1 MATATK
7 YNRNSNPHLCF
18 FIITE
23 NRSMA
28 KAASRAQTRNSTR
41 NLQAEIARLKAE
53 KKILESE
60 VAGKIA
66 AINRSLAVIEFE
78 LDGTI
83 ISANNHFLDALGYTL
98 EEVRGKRHS
107 MFVTPEYRDS
117 AEYRAFWNQLASGE
131 YTTGEFRRIGKKGND
146 VWIRGSYNPILD
158 VDGKPFKV
166 VKFAFDVTQ
175 VKLNQSSFE
184 AQIRAIRKSHAVI
197 EFEMDGTIVYANDVF
212 LDLMGYTLNEIKGL
226 HHRIF
231 LDPSQRESSEYKDFW
246 AILNRGE
253 YMQAEYKRIG
263 KAGNEVWIHGS
274 YNPIAGPDG
283 RPCKVVKYA
292 TDVTQRVALER
303 QSEGRRAIMRVV
315 TQEVIESAN
324 QFAEGARV
332 IAESSANLS
341 DGAQSQA
348 ASVEEMN
355 AAVEELT
362 TAIRVITASSGQSR
376 DEANRMA
383 NLAGEAGTLRNS
395 SVDAMRLIEKSSE
408 QITDIIQVIS
418 DIASQTNLLALNAA
432 IEAARAGEH
441 GLGFAVVADEV
452 RKLAERSSQA
462 AKEITQ
468 LIKESSRRVKEG
480 AELSEKVGDSLS
492 AIVVAVKKTADGIN
506 EIAEQTES
514 QSASAEQVRAAIQA
528 VSETTESNAASAE
541 ELAASAEELGA
552 QSQSLQDLVA
562 KFEV

>member
-1 MATATK
+1 
-7 YNRNSNPHLCF
+7 
-18 FIITE
+18 
-23 NRSMA
+23 MA
-28 KAASRAQTRNSTR
+28 KVASRTGTSNSTQR
-41 NLQAEIARLKAE
+41 LRAEIEKLKEE
-53 KKILESE
+53 KRFLETE
-60 VAGKIA
+60 VAGQLEA
-66 AINRSLAVIEFE
+66 ANRSLALIEFE

-83 ISANNHFLDALGYTL
+83 ISANENFLSALGYTL
-98 EEVRGKRHS
+98 EEVQGKPHS
-107 MFVTPEYRDS
+107 IFVTQDYRDS
-117 AEYRAFWNQLASGE
+117 PDYQEFWKQLARGE
-131 YTTGEFRRIGKKGND
+131 YAKGEFKRIGKGGKE
-146 VWIRGSYNPILD
+146 VWIRGSYNPILGL
-158 VDGKPFKV
+158 DGKPFKV
-166 VKFAFDVTQ
+166 IKFAFDVTESR
-175 VKLNQSSFE
+175 LNQANFE
-184 AQIRAIRKSHAVI
+184 RQIKAIRKSHAVI
-197 EFEMDGTIVYANDVF
+197 EFEMDGTIIDANDVF
-212 LDLMGYTLNEIKGL
+212 LDLMGYSLQEVQGQ
-226 HHRIF
+226 HHQLF
-231 LDPSQRESSEYKDFW
+231 VEPSQRDTNEYKEFW
-246 AILNRGE
+246 ARLNRGE
-253 YMQAEYKRIG
+253 YIQSEYKRIG

-274 YNPIAGPDG
+274 YNPIADLSG
-283 RPCKVVKYA
+283 RPYKVVKFA
-292 TDVTQRVALER
+292 TDVTQRVVLQR
-303 QSEGRRAIMRVV
+303 QVEARRAITRVL
-315 TQEVIESAN
+315 TQEVVESAN

-362 TAIRVITASSGQSR
+362 NAIQVITASSGKSR
-376 DEANRMA
+376 TEANRMA
-383 NLAGEAGTLRNS
+383 TLAGDAGTLRHS

-480 AELSEKVGDSLS
+480 AELSEKVGDSLA
-492 AIVVAVKKTADGIN
+492 AIVVAVNKTADGIN
-506 EIAEQTES
+506 EIAEQTET
-514 QSASAEQVRAAIQA
+514 QSVSAEQVRAAIRT

-541 ELAASAEELGA
+541 ELAASAEQLGA
-552 QSQSLQDLVA
+552 QSQSLQDLVD